1 MHADFSHPFLLSS
14 PVQFEICSRS
24 PSFNDHGHGLG
35 PQFYI
40 QLLFIAIT
48 PFPLKFENVLSMG
61 KKSSIKNRIV
71 GQNWR
76 NCLLQLHKQLKNR
89 ILFLECGF
97 YVKTVDKSGALG
109 LEHGRVAVVN
119 AAIIILSPWGNV
131 HKWRPTIF
139 KDFRPHPWPPP
150 AWMSNFCGSFKPPSP
165 RWVEMGFYENIS

>member
-61 KKSSIKNRIV
+61 KIFQSKTGYLGKIEEIFSRNSSKKEFFCKKV
-71 GQNWR
+71 VY
-76 NCLLQLHKQLKNR
+76 KP
-89 ILFLECGF
+89 
-97 YVKTVDKSGALG
+97 TVDKSGALG

-131 HKWRPTIF
+131 HK
-139 KDFRPHPWPPP
+139 
-150 AWMSNFCGSFKPPSP
+150 
-165 RWVEMGFYENIS
+165 